1 LSEQHLHIVSFDV
14 PFPPDYGGVID
25 VYYKLKA
32 LYEVGVKIHLHC
44 FDYGRGDKKELNQ
57 FCETVHYYKRASSK
71 MLLFHKLP
79 FIVASRRSS
88 ELVNNLLKDDYPI
101 LFEGIHSCYHLSE
114 PKLKNRFK
122 LVRTHNVEHEYYMAL
137 ARVEQNPFK
146 KAYFTREVFKLRAFE
161 QVLRMADVVLAIS
174 PNDTLHFNRHYHNAT
189 YLPAFH
195 SEVEGHFEIDK
206 GRFAFY
212 HGNLSVGENEQAC
225 LWLINEVFSQC
236 EFKLIIAGNNPSNEL
251 RRAAQDYFNVEIKQ
265 DISTEQIRDLVQ
277 KAWIN
282 ILPTFQNT
290 GIKLKLLFSLYNGG
304 YCLVNS
310 LMVKDTGLEE
320 FCIIKDT
327 PEEMVNA
334 MEAIMRLPFEESEFN
349 ARVRKL
355 NEVFSNHSNAQKL
368 KGLFAGIPKV

>member
-1 LSEQHLHIVSFDV
+1 MSEQHLHIVSFDV

-32 LYEVGVKIHLHC
+32 LYDVGVKIHLHC
-44 FDYGRGDKKELNQ
+44 FDYGRGNKKELNQ
-57 FCETVHYYKRASSK
+57 FCETVNYYKRASSK

-79 FIVASRRSS
+79 FIVVSRRSS
-88 ELVNNLLKDDYPI
+88 ELVEYLRKDGYPI
-101 LFEGIHSCYHLSE
+101 LFEGIHSCYHLNAPE
-114 PKLKNRFK
+114 IANRFK
-122 LVRTHNVEHEYYMAL
+122 IVRTHNVEHEYYMAL

-146 KAYFTREVFKLRAFE
+146 KAYFTREVLKLRAFE
-161 QVLRMADVVLAIS
+161 KVLRHADLVLAIS
-174 PNDTLHFNRHYHNAT
+174 PNDNLHFNRHYNNAI

-195 SEVEGHFEIDK
+195 SESEGHFEADK

-212 HGNLSVGENEQAC
+212 HGNLSVGENEKAC

-251 RRAAQDYFNVEIKQ
+251 VRAAQDHFNVELKQ
-265 DISTEQIRDLVQ
+265 DISTEQIRVLVQ

-304 YCLVNS
+304 YCLVNT

-320 FCIIKDT
+320 FCIVKDE

-349 ARVRKL
+349 ARIKKL
-355 NEVFSNHSNAQKL
+355 NEVFSNNANALKL
-368 KGLFAGIPKV
+368 KELLAGIPAA